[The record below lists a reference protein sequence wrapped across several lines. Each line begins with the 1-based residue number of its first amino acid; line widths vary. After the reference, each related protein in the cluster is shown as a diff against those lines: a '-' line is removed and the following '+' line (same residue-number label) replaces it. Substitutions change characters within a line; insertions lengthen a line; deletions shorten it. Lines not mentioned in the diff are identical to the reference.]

1 MSDITRFALQ
11 VGAIAL
17 IGAGAAPGGARAD
30 EATFLLKPGAEW
42 RYYTGAERLDQGW
55 HQDHAELLVTG
66 EGVAPLGYNY
76 DDIATRIPETGG
88 FVLPF
93 SGGQPGKHPAAYFA
107 RGFSVD
113 RAALPEGQAAITAF
127 MSCDDG
133 CIAYVNGAEIG
144 RIRLP
149 EEGEVED
156 YSAEGVG
163 KVTGFSPLAI
173 PVSLLRDG
181 ANEIA
186 VEVHQQHAQS
196 SDLKFDA
203 AITPANPDFIPR

>member
-1 MSDITRFALQ
+1 MSDRTRFALQ
-11 VGAIAL
+11 AGAIAL
-17 IGAGAAPGGARAD
+17 IGAATALGDARAD

-42 RYYTGAERLDQGW
+42 KYYTGTERLEQGW
-55 HQDHAELLVTG
+55 HQDHAALLVTG
-66 EGVAPLGYNY
+66 EGAAPLGYNY
-76 DDIATRIPETGG
+76 GDVVTRIPETGD

-107 RGFSVD
+107 REFSVD

-127 MSCDDG
+127 VSCDDG

-144 RIRLP
+144 RVRLP
-149 EEGEVED
+149 EGAVED

-186 VEVHQQHAQS
+186 VEVHQQSPQS

>member
-17 IGAGAAPGGARAD
+17 IGAGAAFGAARAN
-30 EATFLLKPGAEW
+30 EAAFFLKPGADW
-42 RYYTGAERLDQGW
+42 KYYTGAERLDEGW
-55 HQDHAELLVTG
+55 HKDHTELLVTG
-66 EGVAPLGYNY
+66 DGAAPLGYNY
-76 DDIATRIPETGG
+76 DDIVTRIPETGD

-144 RIRLP
+144 RVRLP
-149 EEGEVED
+149 EGAVED

-163 KVTGFSPLAI
+163 KVTGFSPLEI

-186 VEVHQQHAQS
+186 VEVHQQSPQS